1 VRSRGD
7 IKARRHVRRCLEH
20 EPEELQTSR
29 FELVINLKATK
40 ALGLSMP
47 PTLLAVADEVI
58 E

>member
-1 VRSRGD
+1 MQST
-7 IKARRHVRRCLEH
+7 K
-20 EPEELQTSR
+20 

-47 PTLLAVADEVI
+47 PTLLAVADEMI

>member
-1 VRSRGD
+1 MQS
-7 IKARRHVRRCLEH
+7 IK
-20 EPEELQTSR
+20 

-47 PTLLAVADEVI
+47 PLAVADELI